1 MPKWRDS
8 IWSQHRQS
16 APEWSLPPL
25 WPLHLRH
32 TWEMII
38 DMMRILRFTWL
49 QVMIHNDQHIMMAGQ
64 KYSSKLYFM
73 AIQFHNWRLT
83 SLSGV
88 DWLPPRQRER
98 GQPESSESKST
109 WALESSESWYR
120 TIPDVIRHLQCTV
133 FKYSFKVKNDRWR
146 CTKTHLKINFKMYS
160 KISRGK
166 PSHQLK
172 EKNEKAEY
180 HSWSVSLLTTA
191 AEKILEKR
199 CHTTT
204 GLESGWLA
212 LKLFLNI

>member
-1 MPKWRDS
+1 MFHLQLERHPSISAVVWNVLPLEKGWNPYQVWQKFYGRIQRVLKSERSWKTKWNLDMPKWRDS

-64 KYSSKLYFM
+64 KYSAKLYFM

-109 WALESSESWYR
+109 WVLESSESWYR
-120 TIPDVIRHLQCTV
+120 TIPDV
-133 FKYSFKVKNDRWR
+133 
-146 CTKTHLKINFKMYS
+146 
-160 KISRGK
+160 
-166 PSHQLK
+166 
-172 EKNEKAEY
+172 
-180 HSWSVSLLTTA
+180 
-191 AEKILEKR
+191 
-199 CHTTT
+199 
-204 GLESGWLA
+204 
-212 LKLFLNI
+212 

>member
-1 MPKWRDS
+1 MFHLQLERHPSISAVVWNVLPLEKGWNSYQVWQKFYGRIQRVLKSERSWKTKWNLDMRKWRDS

-38 DMMRILRFTWL
+38 DMMRMLVILRFTWL

-64 KYSSKLYFM
+64 KYSAKLYFM

-120 TIPDVIRHLQCTV
+120 TIP
-133 FKYSFKVKNDRWR
+133 
-146 CTKTHLKINFKMYS
+146 M
-160 KISRGK
+160 
-166 PSHQLK
+166 
-172 EKNEKAEY
+172 
-180 HSWSVSLLTTA
+180 
-191 AEKILEKR
+191 
-199 CHTTT
+199 
-204 GLESGWLA
+204 
-212 LKLFLNI
+212 